1 MKKPGLSRD
10 HYLEMLQKT
19 PHRYQM
25 YLFALALNRRGERR
39 YGEFV
44 EEIGADEMTYRPK
57 VVFHLTLENSP
68 LGFDHHGWSHHLR

>member
-25 YLFALALNRRGERR
+25 YLFALALNRRGGKGVMGSLLRRLERMR
-39 YGEFV
+39 
-44 EEIGADEMTYRPK
+44 
-57 VVFHLTLENSP
+57 
-68 LGFDHHGWSHHLR
+68 